1 MGITIGDNIRKYR
14 KEKEISQ
21 ETLAERLGVTFQAV
35 SRWERGEGYPDI
47 SMLPVIAGFFHISVD
62 ELLGISENRQEEEVE
77 KIIEKCSEYD
87 THYEAEKMQSCID
100 EALKKYP
107 GNFKL
112 LGWYVYAF
120 QRANSLKAI
129 EAGAYVLNNCH
140 DEEIRGFVRRN
151 LVYAYRNSGQFDKA
165 VEIAKQLPSYYDT
178 RQDVLRDML
187 SGKERLEHV
196 QHMCI
201 DLAYEFWYSVRKIQE
216 EYSADERIAL
226 FQKSNDIYDAI
237 YEKDDMPIKL
247 SRKMRNYQGMA
258 EVALEKGRVKE
269 GLTYMTKAAE
279 CARMHDCLPE
289 KVYSE
294 CMLFNCHP
302 YDRSW
307 EAKTCIKLK
316 KELLSDFETEDE
328 FYGEIRNEEA
338 YRNLIASLKEVI

>member
-1 MGITIGDNIRKYR
+1 MSITIGDNIRKFR

-21 ETLAERLGVTFQAV
+21 ETLAERLGVTFQAI

-62 ELLGISENRQEEEVE
+62 ELLGVSENRQEEEVE
-77 KIIEKCSEYD
+77 KIIEECSEYD
-87 THYEAEKMQSCID
+87 THYEAEKMQNCID

-107 GNFKL
+107 GNYKL

-120 QRANSLKAI
+120 QWKNPGKAI
-129 EAGAYVLNNCH
+129 EAGLYVMNNCR
-140 DEEIRGFVRRN
+140 DEEIRGFVRSN
-151 LVYAYRNSGQFDKA
+151 LIYAYRNNGQQDKA
-165 VEIAKQLPSYYDT
+165 VELAKQLPSYYDT

-187 SGKERLEHV
+187 SGRERLEHV

-201 DLAYEFWYSVRKIQE
+201 DLAYEFWCSVRKIQE
-216 EYSADERIAL
+216 EYSVEERVAL

-258 EVALEKGRVKE
+258 EVALKEGRVEEGISYMKE
-269 GLTYMTKAAE
+269 AAE
-279 CARMHDCLPE
+279 CAIRHDRLPE

-302 YDRSW
+302 YDRTW
-307 EAKTCIKLK
+307 EAKPCIELK

-328 FYGEIRNEEA
+328 FYGEIRDAEA